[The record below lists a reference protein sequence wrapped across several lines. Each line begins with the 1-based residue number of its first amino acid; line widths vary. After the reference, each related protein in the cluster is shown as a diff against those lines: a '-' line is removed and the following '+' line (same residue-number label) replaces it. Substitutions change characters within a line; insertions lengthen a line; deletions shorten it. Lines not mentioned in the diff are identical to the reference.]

1 MNVGAGKVEETDSNA
16 VATSKKA
23 EQRSRVPFI
32 AGLSRYGGSCTVH
45 LNTCHVAARLLQND
59 VRLRLRQR
67 GEREFLRVRA
77 RARAIEHVRPMNSL
91 ADLDGGFES

>member
-67 GEREFLRVRA
+67 GERKFLRV

-91 ADLDGGFES
+91 VDLDGGFES